1 MLEKDQAR
9 LSKIINNVLGLF
21 KILLCLFLGL
31 IVIIWAAQIAEIES
45 SIPFYDS
52 INNFLS
58 NLSYVFYTPTK
69 DNDEDASAL
78 MYMGL
83 AVVFFLLIFENITDI
98 TADLL
103 RIYDK
108 KMETAEAESN
118 AKVNENLQKQYK
130 MHLKTAV
137 RFVVALRLT
146 VTPPLV
152 DNPAFK
158 DEKMEAAIKLKS
170 EKMLKEVNSVI
181 AVSVKIP
188 AKPLDDML
196 IFHVKDAEQLNQMLF
211 LIYSICN
218 VDKYNNAGL
227 GYNAAVTT
235 YNALE
240 SGEEA
245 VNDAKRLMSL
255 RSNRKILTYQIVSE
269 CLNLVADNNFK
280 AIHQGEYSGSEEN
293 IYELVKKN

>member
-1 MLEKDQAR
+1 MREKDQAR
-9 LSKIINNVLGLF
+9 LSKIINNILGLL

-31 IVIIWAAQIAEIES
+31 IVLIWAAQIAEIES

-69 DNDEDASAL
+69 DNDENASAL
-78 MYMGL
+78 MYMAL
-83 AVVFFLLIFENITDI
+83 AIVFFLLIFETITDI
-98 TADLL
+98 TADIL
-103 RIYDK
+103 RMYDK
-108 KMETAEAESN
+108 KMENAEAEEN
-118 AKVNENLQKQYK
+118 AKINQNLQHQYK

-137 RFVVALRLT
+137 RFVLALRLT
-146 VTPPLV
+146 MTPPIV

-158 DEKMEAAIKLKS
+158 DERLEAAIKLKS
-170 EKMLKEVNSVI
+170 EKTLKEVNSIISLSLKV
-181 AVSVKIP
+181 P
-188 AKPLDDML
+188 AKQIEDML
-196 IFHVKDAEQLNQMLF
+196 IFNVKDAEQLNQMLF
-211 LIYSICN
+211 CIYSICN
-218 VDKYNNAGL
+218 VEKYIKAGL

-255 RSNRKILTYQIVSE
+255 HSNRKILTYQIVSE
-269 CLNLVADNNFK
+269 CLNLVSDNNFQ
-280 AIHQGEYSGSEEN
+280 AVHQGEYSGSEEN